1 MGDMQEKIIAELGVK
16 PSINAADEIESRVQ
30 FMVDYLNATGTKG
43 FTLGI
48 SGGVDSTLGGRLAQL
63 AVERIRNAGGQAEF
77 TAVRLP
83 HHVQADEHDAQAAL
97 DFIRPDHVL
106 TINIGPAVDAFE
118 KEYDL
123 AAPNRIS
130 DFNKGN
136 VKARMR
142 MIAQYAVAGDDG
154 LLVVGSDHAAEAI
167 TGFYTKFGDGGA
179 DLMPLAGLNKRQVRS
194 LVQELGGAEFLW
206 QKVPTADLLDDQPQ
220 RTDEDELGLR
230 YDDIDDYLEGKE
242 VPAEVAAVIER
253 YFLRSRHKRTTPVTP
268 QDAWWRA

>member
-16 PSINAADEIESRVQ
+16 PSINTADEIKSRVQ

-43 FTLGI
+43 FALGI

-63 AVERIRNAGGQAEF
+63 AVERVRSAGGQAEF

-83 HHVQADEHDAQAAL
+83 HHVQADEHDAQVAL

-106 TINIGPAVDAFE
+106 TINIGAAVDAFE

-220 RTDEDELGLR
+220 RTDEDELGLK

-268 QDAWWRA
+268 QDTWWRA